1 VTAFQ
6 AYEACRTVWTDM
18 QDHLPYLFE
27 MSHGKV
33 LEIGVRGGAST
44 SALLAGVES
53 KGGHLWSVDIN
64 NCRLLEHPDWT
75 FIQADSNAEKQKVLA
90 EIPDAL
96 DLLFV
101 DGDHTYAGC
110 MSDLETYGSRA
121 KVVLI
126 HDCLCPD
133 TFPGV
138 RRACEEYAAKNELP
152 FSIREGS
159 YGLGVMTR
167 P

>member
-101 DGDHTYAGC
+101 DGTIPTQDACRTWRLTGRGRKLSSFTTA
-110 MSDLETYGSRA
+110 SALTRFLEFGAPARSM
-121 KVVLI
+121 
-126 HDCLCPD
+126 
-133 TFPGV
+133 
-138 RRACEEYAAKNELP
+138 RRKTNCHFLSVKA
-152 FSIREGS
+152 
-159 YGLGVMTR
+159 VMDWG
-167 P
+167 